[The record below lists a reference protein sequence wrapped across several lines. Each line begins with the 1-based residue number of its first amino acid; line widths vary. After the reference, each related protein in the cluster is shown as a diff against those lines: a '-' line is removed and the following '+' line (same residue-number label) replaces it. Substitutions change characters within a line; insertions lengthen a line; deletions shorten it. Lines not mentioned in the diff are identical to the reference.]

1 MRQEAESG
9 NRRPPVARPAKIT
22 EEETMSMSISRIRG
36 LFVVVSMAVAMHL
49 VPVSPSAAQDQTSIS
64 EDRLIESIR
73 DVSVQ
78 FESLDWNEI
87 DLANL
92 SFLDKALEGKRIVY
106 LGVSDHWIHEK
117 YDYRMILLRY
127 LFAKGWRHIGMEMG
141 YSDGKRVDSYLETG
155 DEADLQRVA
164 LYGYMDDM
172 RTDREDRP
180 QHFPGMQNPQFR
192 KAFHDEERLFLG
204 RLRELNESLSPGESR
219 LSWFGF
225 DLTLLP
231 GGDYVDA
238 KDILEGHASE
248 SLIREI
254 LNRLER
260 VQGETRAQEAKRLY
274 GVIEYINSNIT
285 DTESIFGR
293 TDADELIRTIRSL
306 ADSYLFCEAAS
317 GGTRSMEWILGLQK
331 REEAMIMNADELL
344 ALLQPDDKIILMGH
358 NLHLSKDSGNIVLGP
373 VGSPAPRL
381 WPTIGTHLAQNH
393 PDEIYS
399 IWMTYDHGR
408 HGAVLLAEGVEEV
421 PSDPSRIEHLFARIG
436 SPFFLPLN
444 AINSPYLDQERNF
457 NQNGSTASCFLTA
470 QADAIFFIPQVTE
483 MNER

>member
-1 MRQEAESG
+1 
-9 NRRPPVARPAKIT
+9 
-22 EEETMSMSISRIRG
+22 MSVSIGRIRE
-36 LFVVVSMAVAMHL
+36 LLAVVSITAVMHL
-49 VPVSPSAAQDQTSIS
+49 VPISPSVAQDQTSIS
-64 EDRLIESIR
+64 EDQFIESVR
-73 DVSVQ
+73 DASVQ
-78 FESLDWNEI
+78 FETLDMSDI
-87 DLANL
+87 DFNDL

-106 LGVSDHWIHEK
+106 LGVSDHWVHEK
-117 YDYRMILLRY
+117 YDYRMILIRY
-127 LFAKGWRHIGMEMG
+127 LFEKGWRHIGMEMG

-164 LYGYMDDM
+164 LYGYGDDM
-172 RTDREDRP
+172 RIDREDRP

-204 RLRELNESLSPGESR
+204 RLRELNESLSPGEPR
-219 LSWFGF
+219 LCWFGF

-248 SLIREI
+248 SLIRET

-260 VQGETRAQEAKRLY
+260 VQGETRVQEAERLN
-274 GVIEYINSNIT
+274 GVVEYINNNIT
-285 DTESIFGR
+285 GIESILGR
-293 TDADELIRTIRSL
+293 TGADELARTIRSL

-331 REEAMIMNADELL
+331 REEAMIMIADELL
-344 ALLQPDDKIILMGH
+344 ARLKPDDKIILMGH
-358 NLHLSKDSGNIVLGP
+358 NLHLSKDSENIVLGP
-373 VGSPAPRL
+373 VGTPAPRL
-381 WPTIGTHLAQNH
+381 WTTLGTHLARKH

-436 SPFFLPLN
+436 SPFILPLN
-444 AINSPYLDQERNF
+444 TLKTPCLDVESNF
-457 NQNGSTASCFLTA
+457 NQNGSTASCFLKA
-470 QADAIFFIPQVTE
+470 QTDAIFFIPQVTE
-483 MNER
+483 LKER